1 MFQGQPEL
9 PGRDGAR
16 MDNPP
21 APGFRAKAGGVA
33 TLFIAST
40 HTITGAI
47 VGMGAARKAAAA
59 RWNNV
64 VVAWVLT
71 MPAAASIAVFYKLG
85 ELLRRAA
92 ARHELCLPQ
101 IMI

>member
-1 MFQGQPEL
+1 MN
-9 PGRDGAR
+9 
-16 MDNPP
+16 NPP

-33 TLFIAST
+33 TLFIATALGVPVSTT

-47 VGMGAARKAAAA
+47 VGMGAARKAGAV
-59 RWNNV
+59 RWNYV
-64 VVAWVLT
+64 VVVWVLT
-71 MPAAASIAVFYKLG
+71 MPAAASIAVFYKPG
-85 ELLRRAA
+85 ELLRRAG